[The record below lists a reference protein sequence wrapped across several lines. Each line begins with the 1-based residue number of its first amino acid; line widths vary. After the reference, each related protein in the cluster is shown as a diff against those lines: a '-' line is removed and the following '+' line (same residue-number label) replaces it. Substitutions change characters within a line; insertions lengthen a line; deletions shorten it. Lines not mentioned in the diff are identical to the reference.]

1 MVDPALAPSD
11 PGALLRYLSE
21 EAPGELER
29 LRSLDTVASW
39 GDCGPLDPDYRNW
52 LRSTY
57 RLFRC
62 LPVGRGALVDPV

>member
-1 MVDPALAPSD
+1 MVDPALAPPE

-29 LRSLDTVASW
+29 LRSLETVASW

-52 LRSTY
+52 LRATY
-57 RLFRC
+57 RAFRC
-62 LPVGRGALVDPV
+62 PPTGSGLQVDSA